1 MFTAE
6 TKILY
11 RTKARAGSDD
21 GSAEIKA
28 GQIFNFD
35 TSTMELSDKEKEFL
49 GSCNKETWTRLP
61 KELSDP
67 TNYQN
72 FIEYV
77 KLI

>member
-11 RTKARAGSDD
+11 RTKARSDNGD
-21 GSAEIKA
+21 GCAEVKA
-28 GQIFNFD
+28 GQIFYFD
-35 TSTMELSDKEKEFL
+35 SVTMELSDKEKEFL
-49 GSCNKETWTRLP
+49 ESCNKKTWTMIP
-61 KELSDP
+61 EELADP

-72 FIEYV
+72 FYEYV

>member
-11 RTKARAGSDD
+11 RTQTRKGSGD
-21 GSAEIKA
+21 GYAEVKA

-35 TSTMELSDKEKEFL
+35 SVTMELSDKEKEFL
-49 GSCNKETWTRLP
+49 GSCNKETWIMIP
-61 KELSDP
+61 EELANP
-67 TNYQN
+67 TSYQN